1 MNKKVGIIVGIIIL
15 LLVGGFGYY
24 KFTASSSGASQ
35 GKEKKTVTV
44 TDRMGVKE
52 VPLNPEKV
60 VVLDLGSLD
69 IMTELGIEPVAL
81 PKNSLPSYLERYRDD
96 KYVDL
101 GALKEFN
108 IEKIN
113 ELQPDLIIIEGRQEA
128 SYEELSKIAPVL
140 YLGTDN
146 GDIFGSLEYN
156 LDVLGTVFNNKNI
169 ATGKLDDINKRLD
182 AISSKAKE
190 SNATALM
197 TMFNEG
203 SLSVYGVGSR
213 YDMVYSKFG
222 FTPAD
227 ENIEASNHGQNIS
240 FEYLKEKNAD
250 YVLVLDRGAVVGG
263 QTPAKEV
270 VENELV
276 KTTKA
281 YKDGHI
287 IYVNPQAWY
296 IGGSGLMAV
305 DTMLSEIET
314 ALNIK

>member
-1 MNKKVGIIVGIIIL
+1 MNKKVGIIIGIIIL

-24 KFTASSSGASQ
+24 KFTSSSSQ
-35 GKEKKTVTV
+35 APQTAEAKTVTV
-44 TDRMGVKE
+44 TDRKGEKE

-69 IMTELGIEPVAL
+69 IMTGLGVEPVGL
-81 PKNSLPSYLERYRDD
+81 PKNSLPSYLEKYKND

-101 GALKEFN
+101 GSLKEFSL
-108 IEKIN
+108 EKIN

-128 SYEELSKIAPVL
+128 SYDELSKIAPVL

-146 GDIFGSLEYN
+146 GDIFGSLEFN
-156 LDVLGTVFNNKNI
+156 ANVLGTVFNNKD
-169 ATGKLDDINKRLD
+169 AVTGKLDDINKRLE
-182 AISSKAKE
+182 AISSKVKE
-190 SNATALM
+190 TNATALM

-203 SLSVYGVGSR
+203 SLSVYGAGSR

-227 ENIEASNHGQNIS
+227 ANIEVSTHGQNIS
-240 FEYLKEKNAD
+240 FEYIKEKNPD
-250 YVLVLDRGAVVGG
+250 YLLVLDTGAVVGG
-263 QTPAKEV
+263 QTPAKEA

-281 YKDGHI
+281 YKEGHI
-287 IYVNPQAWY
+287 IYVDPQAWY

-305 DTMLSEIET
+305 DTMLSEMET

>member
-24 KFTASSSGASQ
+24 KFTDSSSQAAQ
-35 GKEKKTVTV
+35 GKEKTTVTV
-44 TDRMGVKE
+44 NDRKGSKE
-52 VPLNPEKV
+52 IPLNPEKV

-69 IMTELGIEPVAL
+69 IMTELGIEPIAL
-81 PKNSLPSYLERYRDD
+81 PKNSLPSYLEKYKDN

-101 GALKEFN
+101 GSLKEFN

-113 ELQPDLIIIEGRQEA
+113 ELKPDLIIIEGRQEA

-140 YLGTDN
+140 YLGTAD
-146 GDIFGSLEYN
+146 GDIFGSLKYN
-156 LDVLGTVFNNKNI
+156 LNVLGIVFNNKDI
-169 ATGKLDDINKRLD
+169 VTGKLDDINKRLD
-182 AISSKAKE
+182 AINSKVKE

-203 SLSVYGVGSR
+203 SLSVYGEGSR

-227 ENIEASNHGQNIS
+227 ANIEVSNHGQNIS
-240 FEYLKEKNAD
+240 FEYLKEKDAD
-250 YVLVLDRGAVVGG
+250 YLLVLDRGAVVGG

-305 DTMLSEIET
+305 DTMLSEIEA
-314 ALNIK
+314 ALK